1 MIWKNN
7 NVSDSVVAEKADAWK
22 TSKILTR
29 LLLNKNLVEKKDVER
44 FINPTLDQLRNPFDF
59 ERMEEAVDKI
69 IELREKKQ
77 RIYIYGDYDVDG
89 ITAASFLVLVF
100 REIGIDTRYYIP
112 SRMEEN
118 YGLDKKTIDFIN
130 DREGKLVITVDTGA
144 NSIEDI
150 RYAQN
155 MGIEV
160 IVTDHHKSTKEKFDE
175 EYILINPKLSE
186 NYKFKYLSGAG
197 VALKLAQGVYQKLG
211 ISQER
216 LFNYLDIIMIGTV
229 ADVVPMIDE
238 NRVIISKGLEVLNN
252 TRVKGLV
259 YLIRYLKFQNK
270 NINTTDV
277 SYFISPLINSLG
289 RIGVSKIG
297 ADFFIEEDDFKI
309 YNIIEEMKRTNKIR
323 RRLEK
328 KIYDEAISMI
338 EKKISQKE
346 TQEPLSYIFLTSKN
360 WHPGVVGVVSSRLS
374 IKFGVPVILVAIKN
388 GVGKASCRS
397 NNGINIFNIFKNMED
412 KLIRFG
418 GHDLAAG
425 FIAALDNLK
434 EIEERFAKEIAELK
448 TVREEKVIDVDL
460 ELSIDEV
467 NEELLEDIKL
477 LSPYGLENQQPL
489 FMDRGVYIKSMEKFG
504 VEGRHFNGIL
514 EKNKK
519 EYPFIAFNL
528 SNEIEQKDTDEKYDI
543 VYYPEKISV
552 KGRERYGIKI
562 KSIK

>member
-7 NVSDSVVAEKADAWK
+7 NIPENIVAEKADAWK

-44 FINPTLDQLRNPFDF
+44 FINPCLEQLRNPFDF
-59 ERMEEAVDKI
+59 ERMEEAVEKI
-69 IELREKKQ
+69 IKLREKKQ

-89 ITAASFLVLVF
+89 ITAASFLVLVM

-130 DREGKLVITVDTGA
+130 ERDGKMVITVDTGA

-150 RYAQN
+150 RYAQSL
-155 MGIEV
+155 GIEV

-197 VALKLAQGVYQKLG
+197 VALKLAQGIYRKLK
-211 ISQER
+211 ISEEK
-216 LFNYLDIIMIGTV
+216 LYKYLDIVMIGTV

-238 NRVIISKGLEVLNN
+238 NRVIISKGLQVLKE
-252 TRVKGLV
+252 TKVKGLV

-289 RIGVSKIG
+289 RIGISKIG

-309 YNIIEEMKRTNKIR
+309 YNIIEEMKKTNKIR
-323 RRLEK
+323 RKLEK
-328 KIYDEAISMI
+328 KIYDEAIEI
-338 EKKISQKE
+338 LEKEENAKDM
-346 TQEPLSYIFLTSKN
+346 PYIFLTSKN
-360 WHPGVVGVVSSRLS
+360 WHPGVIGVVSSRLS

-397 NNGINIFNIFKNMED
+397 NNGVNIFNIFKKMES
-412 KLIRFG
+412 KLVRFG

-425 FIAALDNLK
+425 FIAETGMLK
-434 EIEERFAKEIAELK
+434 EIEKEFAKEIEELK
-448 TVREEKVIDVDL
+448 TTREEKILEVDL
-460 ELSIDEV
+460 ELSIDEI
-467 NEELLEDIKL
+467 NEEILEDIKL

-489 FMDRGVYIKSMEKFG
+489 FMDRDVYIKNIEKFG
-504 VEGRHFNGIL
+504 VEDRHFNGII

-528 SNEIEQKDTDEKYDI
+528 SNEIEHKNIKEKFDI
-543 VYYPEKISV
+543 VYYPEKVNI
-552 KGRERYGIKI
+552 KGKDRYSIKI
-562 KSIK
+562 KGIK

>member
-7 NVSDSVVAEKADAWK
+7 NVSDSIVAEKADVWK
-22 TSKILTR
+22 TSKVLTR
-29 LLLNKNLVEKKDVER
+29 LLLNKNLKEKEDVDK
-44 FINPTLDQLRNPFDF
+44 FINPSLEQLRNPFDF
-59 ERMEEAVDKI
+59 EKMEEAVDI
-69 IELREKKQ
+69 IIKLRELKQ

-112 SRMEEN
+112 NRMEEN
-118 YGLDKKTIDFIN
+118 YGLDKKTIDFMN
-130 DREGKLVITVDTGA
+130 ERNGKLVITVDTGA

-150 RYAQN
+150 RYAKSI
-155 MGIEV
+155 GIDV
-160 IVTDHHKSTKEKFDE
+160 IVTDHHKSVKEKFDE

-197 VALKLAQGVYQKLG
+197 VALKLAQGLYRKLG
-211 ISQER
+211 ISEER
-216 LFNYLDIIMIGTV
+216 LYKYLDIVMIGTV

-238 NRVIISKGLEVLNN
+238 NRVIISKGLQVLRD

-289 RIGVSKIG
+289 RIGISKIG

-309 YNIIEEMKRTNKIR
+309 YNIIEEMKKTNKVR

-328 KIYDEAISMI
+328 KIYDEAIDMLERNSNI
-338 EKKISQKE
+338 KN
-346 TQEPLSYIFLTSKN
+346 LSYIFLSSKN
-360 WHPGVVGVVSSRLS
+360 WHPGVIGIVSSRLS
-374 IKFGVPVILVAIKN
+374 IKFGVPVILVAVKN

-397 NNGINIFNIFKNMED
+397 SNGINIFNIFKNMGD

-425 FIAALDNLK
+425 FIADINNLH
-434 EIEERFAKEIAELK
+434 EIEKKFAEEISNLE
-448 TVREEKVIDVDL
+448 TSREEEVIDIDL

-467 NEELLEDIKL
+467 TEDILEDMKK

-489 FMDRGVYIKSMEKFG
+489 FIDRGVHIKNIEKFG

-528 SNEIEQKDTDEKYDI
+528 SNEIDKKNIRDKFDI
-543 VYYPEKISV
+543 VYYPEKVIV
-552 KGRERYGIKI
+552 KGKEKYNIRI

>member
-7 NVSDSVVAEKADAWK
+7 NIPENIVAEKADAWK

-44 FINPTLDQLRNPFDF
+44 FINPCLEQLRNPFDF
-59 ERMEEAVDKI
+59 ERMEEAVEKI
-69 IELREKKQ
+69 IKLREKKQ

-89 ITAASFLVLVF
+89 ITAASFLVLVM

-118 YGLDKKTIDFIN
+118 YGLDKKTIDFI
-130 DREGKLVITVDTGA
+130 DERDGKMVITVDTGA

-155 MGIEV
+155 LGIEV
-160 IVTDHHKSTKEKFDE
+160 IVTDHHKSTKEKSDE

-197 VALKLAQGVYQKLG
+197 VALKLAQGIYRKLK
-211 ISQER
+211 ISEER
-216 LFNYLDIIMIGTV
+216 LYKYLDIVMIGTV

-238 NRVIISKGLEVLNN
+238 NRVIISKGLQVLKE
-252 TRVKGLV
+252 TKVKGLV

-309 YNIIEEMKRTNKIR
+309 YNIIEEMKKTNKIR
-323 RRLEK
+323 RKLEK
-328 KIYDEAISMI
+328 KIYDEAIEI
-338 EKKISQKE
+338 LEKEENAKDM
-346 TQEPLSYIFLTSKN
+346 PYIFLTSKN
-360 WHPGVVGVVSSRLS
+360 WHPGVIGVVSSRLS

-397 NNGINIFNIFKNMED
+397 NNGVNIFNIFKKMEG
-412 KLIRFG
+412 KLVRFG

-425 FIAALDNLK
+425 FIAETGKLK
-434 EIEERFAKEIAELK
+434 EIEEEFAKEIEELK
-448 TVREEKVIDVDL
+448 TTREEKVLEVDL
-460 ELSIDEV
+460 ELSIDEI
-467 NEELLEDIKL
+467 NEEILEDIKL

-489 FMDRGVYIKSMEKFG
+489 FMDRGVYIKNIEKFG
-504 VEGRHFNGIL
+504 VEDRHFNGII

-528 SNEIEQKDTDEKYDI
+528 SNEIEHKNMKEKFDI
-543 VYYPEKISV
+543 VYYPEKVNI
-552 KGRERYGIKI
+552 KGKDRYSIKI
-562 KSIK
+562 KGIK

>member
-7 NVSDSVVAEKADAWK
+7 NIPENIVAEKADAWK

-44 FINPTLDQLRNPFDF
+44 FINPCLEQLRNPFDF
-59 ERMEEAVDKI
+59 ERMEEAVEKI
-69 IELREKKQ
+69 IKLREKKQ

-89 ITAASFLVLVF
+89 ITAASFLVLVM

-118 YGLDKKTIDFIN
+118 YGLDKKTIDFI
-130 DREGKLVITVDTGA
+130 DERDGKMVITVDTGA

-155 MGIEV
+155 LGIEV
-160 IVTDHHKSTKEKFDE
+160 IVTDHHKSTKEKSDE

-197 VALKLAQGVYQKLG
+197 VALKLAQGIYRKLK
-211 ISQER
+211 ISEER
-216 LFNYLDIIMIGTV
+216 LYKYLDIVMIGTV

-238 NRVIISKGLEVLNN
+238 NRVIISKGLQVLKE
-252 TRVKGLV
+252 TKVKGLV

-309 YNIIEEMKRTNKIR
+309 YNIIEEMKKTNKIR
-323 RRLEK
+323 RKLEK
-328 KIYDEAISMI
+328 KIYDEAIEI
-338 EKKISQKE
+338 LEKEENAKDM
-346 TQEPLSYIFLTSKN
+346 PYIFLTSKN
-360 WHPGVVGVVSSRLS
+360 WHPGVIGVVSSRLS

-397 NNGINIFNIFKNMED
+397 NNGVNIFNIFKKMEG
-412 KLIRFG
+412 KLVRFG

-425 FIAALDNLK
+425 FIAETGKLK
-434 EIEERFAKEIAELK
+434 EIEEEFAKEIEKLK
-448 TVREEKVIDVDL
+448 TTREEKVLEVDL
-460 ELSIDEV
+460 ELSIDEI
-467 NEELLEDIKL
+467 NEEILEDIKL

-489 FMDRGVYIKSMEKFG
+489 FMDRGVYIKNIEKFG
-504 VEGRHFNGIL
+504 VEDRHFNGII

-528 SNEIEQKDTDEKYDI
+528 SNEIEHKNMKEKFDI
-543 VYYPEKISV
+543 VYYPEKVNI
-552 KGRERYGIKI
+552 KGKDRYSIKI
-562 KSIK
+562 KGIK

>member
-7 NVSDSVVAEKADAWK
+7 NIPENIVAEKADAWK

-44 FINPTLDQLRNPFDF
+44 FINPCLEQLRNPFDF
-59 ERMEEAVDKI
+59 ERMEEAVEKI
-69 IELREKKQ
+69 IKLREKKQ

-89 ITAASFLVLVF
+89 ITAASFLVLVM

-112 SRMEEN
+112 SRIEEN

-130 DREGKLVITVDTGA
+130 ERDGKMVITVDTGA

-150 RYAQN
+150 RYAQSL
-155 MGIEV
+155 GIEV

-197 VALKLAQGVYQKLG
+197 VALKLAQGIYRKLK
-211 ISQER
+211 ISEER
-216 LFNYLDIIMIGTV
+216 LYKYLDIVMIGTV

-238 NRVIISKGLEVLNN
+238 NRVIISKGLQVLKE
-252 TRVKGLV
+252 TKVKGLV

-309 YNIIEEMKRTNKIR
+309 YNIIEEMKKTNKIR
-323 RRLEK
+323 RKLEK
-328 KIYDEAISMI
+328 KIYDEAIEI
-338 EKKISQKE
+338 LEKEENAKDM
-346 TQEPLSYIFLTSKN
+346 PYIFLTSKN
-360 WHPGVVGVVSSRLS
+360 WHPGVIGVVSSRLS

-397 NNGINIFNIFKNMED
+397 NNGVNIFNIFKKMEG
-412 KLIRFG
+412 KLVRFG

-425 FIAALDNLK
+425 FIAETGKLK
-434 EIEERFAKEIAELK
+434 EIEEKFAKEIEELK
-448 TVREEKVIDVDL
+448 TTREEKVLEVDL
-460 ELSIDEV
+460 ELSIDEI
-467 NEELLEDIKL
+467 NEEILEDIKL

-489 FMDRGVYIKSMEKFG
+489 FMDRGVYIKNIEKFG
-504 VEGRHFNGIL
+504 VEDRHFNGII

-528 SNEIEQKDTDEKYDI
+528 SNEIEHKNMKEKFDI
-543 VYYPEKISV
+543 VYYPEKVNI
-552 KGRERYGIKI
+552 KGKDRYSIKI
-562 KSIK
+562 KGIK

>member
-7 NVSDSVVAEKADAWK
+7 NIPENIVAEKADAWK

-44 FINPTLDQLRNPFDF
+44 FINPCLEQLRNPFDF
-59 ERMEEAVDKI
+59 ERMEEAVEKI
-69 IELREKKQ
+69 IKLREKKQ

-89 ITAASFLVLVF
+89 ITAASFLVLVM

-118 YGLDKKTIDFIN
+118 YGLDKKTIDFI
-130 DREGKLVITVDTGA
+130 DERDGKMVITVDTGA

-150 RYAQN
+150 RYAQSL
-155 MGIEV
+155 GIEV
-160 IVTDHHKSTKEKFDE
+160 IVTDHHKSTKEKSDE

-197 VALKLAQGVYQKLG
+197 VALKLAQGIYRKLK
-211 ISQER
+211 ISEER
-216 LFNYLDIIMIGTV
+216 LYKYLDIVMIGTV

-238 NRVIISKGLEVLNN
+238 NRVIISKGLQVLKE
-252 TRVKGLV
+252 TKVKGLV

-309 YNIIEEMKRTNKIR
+309 YNIIEEMKKTNKIR
-323 RRLEK
+323 RKLEK
-328 KIYDEAISMI
+328 KIYDEAIEI
-338 EKKISQKE
+338 LEKEENAKDM
-346 TQEPLSYIFLTSKN
+346 PYIFLTSKN
-360 WHPGVVGVVSSRLS
+360 WHPGVIGVVSSRLS

-397 NNGINIFNIFKNMED
+397 NNGVNIFNIFKKMEG
-412 KLIRFG
+412 KLVRFG

-425 FIAALDNLK
+425 FIAETGKLK
-434 EIEERFAKEIAELK
+434 EIEEEFAKEIEKLK
-448 TVREEKVIDVDL
+448 TTREEKVLEVDL
-460 ELSIDEV
+460 ELSIDEI
-467 NEELLEDIKL
+467 NEEILEDIKL

-489 FMDRGVYIKSMEKFG
+489 FMDRGVYIKNIEKFG
-504 VEGRHFNGIL
+504 VEDRHFNGII

-528 SNEIEQKDTDEKYDI
+528 SNEIEHKNIKEKFDI
-543 VYYPEKISV
+543 VYYPEKVNI
-552 KGRERYGIKI
+552 KGKDRYSIKI
-562 KSIK
+562 KGIK

>member
-1 MIWKNN
+1 M
-7 NVSDSVVAEKADAWK
+7 
-22 TSKILTR
+22 
-29 LLLNKNLVEKKDVER
+29 
-44 FINPTLDQLRNPFDF
+44 
-59 ERMEEAVDKI
+59 
-69 IELREKKQ
+69 
-77 RIYIYGDYDVDG
+77 
-89 ITAASFLVLVF
+89 

-130 DREGKLVITVDTGA
+130 ERDGKMVITVDTGA

-150 RYAQN
+150 RYAQGLGIEVIVTDHHKSTKEKFDEEYILIN
-155 MGIEV
+155 PKVITVDTGANSIEDIRYAQGLGIEV

-197 VALKLAQGVYQKLG
+197 VALKLAQGIYRKLK
-211 ISQER
+211 ISEER
-216 LFNYLDIIMIGTV
+216 LYKYLDIVMIGTVADVVPMIDENRVIISVALKLAQGIYRKLKISEERLYKYLDIVMIGTV

-238 NRVIISKGLEVLNN
+238 NRVIISKGLQVLKE
-252 TRVKGLV
+252 TKVKGLV

-309 YNIIEEMKRTNKIR
+309 YNIIEEMKKTNKIR
-323 RRLEK
+323 RKLEK
-328 KIYDEAISMI
+328 KIYDEAIEI
-338 EKKISQKE
+338 LEKEENAKDM
-346 TQEPLSYIFLTSKN
+346 PYIFLTSKN
-360 WHPGVVGVVSSRLS
+360 WHPGVIGVVSSRLS

-397 NNGINIFNIFKNMED
+397 NNGVNIFNIFKKMES
-412 KLIRFG
+412 KLVRFG

-425 FIAALDNLK
+425 FIAETGMLK
-434 EIEERFAKEIAELK
+434 EIEKEFAKEIEELK
-448 TVREEKVIDVDL
+448 TTREEKILEVDL
-460 ELSIDEV
+460 ELSIDEI
-467 NEELLEDIKL
+467 NEEILEDIKL

-489 FMDRGVYIKSMEKFG
+489 FMDRGVYIKNIEKFG
-504 VEGRHFNGIL
+504 VEDRHFNGII

-528 SNEIEQKDTDEKYDI
+528 SNEIEHKNIKEKFDI
-543 VYYPEKISV
+543 VYYPEKVNI
-552 KGRERYGIKI
+552 KGKDRYSIKI
-562 KSIK
+562 KGIK

>member
-7 NVSDSVVAEKADAWK
+7 NIPENIVAEKADAWK

-44 FINPTLDQLRNPFDF
+44 FINPCLEQLRNPFDF
-59 ERMEEAVDKI
+59 ERMEEAVEKI
-69 IELREKKQ
+69 IKLREKKQ

-89 ITAASFLVLVF
+89 ITAASFLVLVM

-112 SRMEEN
+112 SRIEEN

-130 DREGKLVITVDTGA
+130 ERDGKMVITVDTGA

-150 RYAQN
+150 RYAQSL
-155 MGIEV
+155 GIEV

-197 VALKLAQGVYQKLG
+197 VALKLAQGIYRKLK
-211 ISQER
+211 ISEER
-216 LFNYLDIIMIGTV
+216 LYKYLDIVMIGTV

-238 NRVIISKGLEVLNN
+238 NRVIISKGLQVLKE
-252 TRVKGLV
+252 TKVKGLV

-309 YNIIEEMKRTNKIR
+309 YNIIEEMKKTNKIR
-323 RRLEK
+323 RKLEK
-328 KIYDEAISMI
+328 KIYDEAIEI
-338 EKKISQKE
+338 LEKEENAKDM
-346 TQEPLSYIFLTSKN
+346 PYIFLTSKN
-360 WHPGVVGVVSSRLS
+360 WHPGVIGVVSSRLS

-397 NNGINIFNIFKNMED
+397 NNGVNIFNIFKKMEG
-412 KLIRFG
+412 KLVRFG

-425 FIAALDNLK
+425 FIAETGKLK
-434 EIEERFAKEIAELK
+434 EIEGEFAKEIEKLK
-448 TVREEKVIDVDL
+448 TTREEKVLEVDL
-460 ELSIDEV
+460 ELSIDEI
-467 NEELLEDIKL
+467 NEEILEDIKL

-489 FMDRGVYIKSMEKFG
+489 FMDRGVYIKNIEKFG
-504 VEGRHFNGIL
+504 VEDRHFNGII

-528 SNEIEQKDTDEKYDI
+528 SNEIEHKNIKEKFDI
-543 VYYPEKISV
+543 VYYPEKVNI
-552 KGRERYGIKI
+552 KGKDRYSIKI
-562 KSIK
+562 KGIK

>member
-7 NVSDSVVAEKADAWK
+7 NIPENIVAEKADAWK

-44 FINPTLDQLRNPFDF
+44 FINPCLEQLRNPFDF
-59 ERMEEAVDKI
+59 ERMEEAVEKI
-69 IELREKKQ
+69 IKLREKKQ

-89 ITAASFLVLVF
+89 ITAASFLVLVM

-118 YGLDKKTIDFIN
+118 YGLDKKTIDFI
-130 DREGKLVITVDTGA
+130 DERDGKMVITVDTGA

-150 RYAQN
+150 RYAQSL
-155 MGIEV
+155 GIEV
-160 IVTDHHKSTKEKFDE
+160 IVTDHHKSTKEKSDE

-197 VALKLAQGVYQKLG
+197 VALKLAQGIYRKLK
-211 ISQER
+211 ISEER
-216 LFNYLDIIMIGTV
+216 LYKYLDIVMIGTV
-229 ADVVPMIDE
+229 ADVVPMTDE
-238 NRVIISKGLEVLNN
+238 NRVIISKGLQVLKE
-252 TRVKGLV
+252 TKVKGLV

-309 YNIIEEMKRTNKIR
+309 YNIIEEMKKTNKIR
-323 RRLEK
+323 RKLEK
-328 KIYDEAISMI
+328 KIYDEAIEI
-338 EKKISQKE
+338 LEKEERTKDM
-346 TQEPLSYIFLTSKN
+346 PYIFLTSKN
-360 WHPGVVGVVSSRLS
+360 WHPGVIGVVSSRLS

-397 NNGINIFNIFKNMED
+397 NNGVNIFNIFKKMEG
-412 KLIRFG
+412 KLVRFG

-425 FIAALDNLK
+425 FIAETGKLK
-434 EIEERFAKEIAELK
+434 EIEEEFAKEIEELK
-448 TVREEKVIDVDL
+448 TTREEKVLEVDL
-460 ELSIDEV
+460 ELSIDEI
-467 NEELLEDIKL
+467 NEEILEDIKL

-489 FMDRGVYIKSMEKFG
+489 FMDRGVYIKNIEKFG
-504 VEGRHFNGIL
+504 VEDRHFNGII

-528 SNEIEQKDTDEKYDI
+528 SNEIEHKNMKEKFDI
-543 VYYPEKISV
+543 VYYPEKVNI
-552 KGRERYGIKI
+552 KGKDRYSIKI
-562 KSIK
+562 KGIK

>member
-7 NVSDSVVAEKADAWK
+7 NIPENIVAEKADAWK

-44 FINPTLDQLRNPFDF
+44 FINPCLEQLRNPFDF
-59 ERMEEAVDKI
+59 ERMKEAVEKI
-69 IELREKKQ
+69 IKLREKKQ

-89 ITAASFLVLVF
+89 ITAASFLVLVM

-130 DREGKLVITVDTGA
+130 ERDGKMVITVDTGA

-150 RYAQN
+150 RYAQGL
-155 MGIEV
+155 GIEV

-197 VALKLAQGVYQKLG
+197 VALKLAQGIYRKLK
-211 ISQER
+211 ISEER
-216 LFNYLDIIMIGTV
+216 LYKYLDIVMIGTV

-238 NRVIISKGLEVLNN
+238 NRVIISKGLQVLKE
-252 TRVKGLV
+252 TKVKGLV

-309 YNIIEEMKRTNKIR
+309 YNIIEEMKKTNKIR
-323 RRLEK
+323 RKLEK
-328 KIYDEAISMI
+328 KIYDEAIEI
-338 EKKISQKE
+338 LEKEENAKDM
-346 TQEPLSYIFLTSKN
+346 PYIFLTSKN
-360 WHPGVVGVVSSRLS
+360 WHPGVIGVVSSRLS

-397 NNGINIFNIFKNMED
+397 NNGVNIFNIFKKMEG
-412 KLIRFG
+412 KLVRFG

-425 FIAALDNLK
+425 FIAETGMLK
-434 EIEERFAKEIAELK
+434 EIEKEFAKEIEELK
-448 TVREEKVIDVDL
+448 TTREEKILEVDL
-460 ELSIDEV
+460 ELSIDEI
-467 NEELLEDIKL
+467 NEEILEDIKL

-489 FMDRGVYIKSMEKFG
+489 FMDRGVYIKNIEKFG
-504 VEGRHFNGIL
+504 VEDRHFNGII

-528 SNEIEQKDTDEKYDI
+528 SNEIEHKNIKEKFDI
-543 VYYPEKISV
+543 VYYPEKVNI
-552 KGRERYGIKI
+552 KGKDRYSIKI
-562 KSIK
+562 KGIK

>member
-7 NVSDSVVAEKADAWK
+7 NIPENIVAEKADAWK

-44 FINPTLDQLRNPFDF
+44 FINPCLEQLRNPFDF
-59 ERMEEAVDKI
+59 ERMEEAVEKI
-69 IELREKKQ
+69 IKLREKKQ

-89 ITAASFLVLVF
+89 ITAASFLVLVM

-130 DREGKLVITVDTGA
+130 ERDGKMVITVDTGA

-150 RYAQN
+150 RYAQ
-155 MGIEV
+155 GLRIEV

-197 VALKLAQGVYQKLG
+197 VALKLAQGIYRKLK
-211 ISQER
+211 ISEEK
-216 LFNYLDIIMIGTV
+216 LYKYLDIVMIGTV

-238 NRVIISKGLEVLNN
+238 NRVIISKGLQVLKE
-252 TRVKGLV
+252 TKVKGLV

-289 RIGVSKIG
+289 RIGISKIG

-309 YNIIEEMKRTNKIR
+309 YNIIEEMKKTNKIR
-323 RRLEK
+323 RKLEK
-328 KIYDEAISMI
+328 KIYDEAIEI
-338 EKKISQKE
+338 LEKEENAKDM
-346 TQEPLSYIFLTSKN
+346 PYIFLTSKN
-360 WHPGVVGVVSSRLS
+360 WHPGVIGVVSSRLS

-397 NNGINIFNIFKNMED
+397 NNGVNIFNIFKKMES
-412 KLIRFG
+412 KLVRFG

-425 FIAALDNLK
+425 FIAETGMLK
-434 EIEERFAKEIAELK
+434 EIEKEFAKEIEELK
-448 TVREEKVIDVDL
+448 TTREEKILEVDL
-460 ELSIDEV
+460 ELSIDEI
-467 NEELLEDIKL
+467 NEEILEDIKL

-489 FMDRGVYIKSMEKFG
+489 FMDRGVYIKNIEKFG
-504 VEGRHFNGIL
+504 VEDRHFNGII

-528 SNEIEQKDTDEKYDI
+528 SNEIEHKNIKEKFDI
-543 VYYPEKISV
+543 VYYPEKVNI
-552 KGRERYGIKI
+552 KGKDRYSIKI
-562 KSIK
+562 KGIK

>member
-7 NVSDSVVAEKADAWK
+7 NIPENIVAEKADAWK

-44 FINPTLDQLRNPFDF
+44 FINPCLEQLRNPFDF
-59 ERMEEAVDKI
+59 ERMEEAVEKI
-69 IELREKKQ
+69 IKLREKKQ

-89 ITAASFLVLVF
+89 ITAASFLVLVM

-118 YGLDKKTIDFIN
+118 YGLDKKTIDFI
-130 DREGKLVITVDTGA
+130 DERDGKMVITVDTGA

-150 RYAQN
+150 RYAQSL
-155 MGIEV
+155 GIEV
-160 IVTDHHKSTKEKFDE
+160 IVTDHHKSTKEKSDE

-197 VALKLAQGVYQKLG
+197 VALKLAQGIYRKLK
-211 ISQER
+211 ISEER
-216 LFNYLDIIMIGTV
+216 LYKYLDIVMIGTV

-238 NRVIISKGLEVLNN
+238 NRVIISKGLQVLKE
-252 TRVKGLV
+252 TKVKGLV

-309 YNIIEEMKRTNKIR
+309 YNIIEEMKKTNKIR
-323 RRLEK
+323 RKLEK
-328 KIYDEAISMI
+328 KIYDEAIEI
-338 EKKISQKE
+338 LEKEENAKDM
-346 TQEPLSYIFLTSKN
+346 PYIFLTSKN
-360 WHPGVVGVVSSRLS
+360 WHPGVIGVVSSRLS

-397 NNGINIFNIFKNMED
+397 NNGVNIFNIFKKMEG
-412 KLIRFG
+412 KLVRFG

-425 FIAALDNLK
+425 FIAETGKLK
-434 EIEERFAKEIAELK
+434 EIEEEFAKEIEKLK
-448 TVREEKVIDVDL
+448 TTREEKVLEVDL
-460 ELSIDEV
+460 ELSIDEI
-467 NEELLEDIKL
+467 NEEILEDIKL

-489 FMDRGVYIKSMEKFG
+489 FMDRGVYIKNIEKFG
-504 VEGRHFNGIL
+504 VEDRHFNGII

-528 SNEIEQKDTDEKYDI
+528 SNEIEHKNMKEKFDI
-543 VYYPEKISV
+543 VYYPEKVNI
-552 KGRERYGIKI
+552 KGKDRYSIKI
-562 KSIK
+562 KGIK

>member
-7 NVSDSVVAEKADAWK
+7 NIPENIVAEKADAWK

-44 FINPTLDQLRNPFDF
+44 FINPCLEQLRNPFDF
-59 ERMEEAVDKI
+59 ERMKEAVEKI
-69 IELREKKQ
+69 IKLREKKQ

-89 ITAASFLVLVF
+89 ITAASFLVLVM

-130 DREGKLVITVDTGA
+130 ERDGKMVITVDTGA

-150 RYAQN
+150 RYAQGL
-155 MGIEV
+155 GIEV

-197 VALKLAQGVYQKLG
+197 VALKLAQGIYRKLK
-211 ISQER
+211 ISEER
-216 LFNYLDIIMIGTV
+216 LYKYLDIVMIGTV

-238 NRVIISKGLEVLNN
+238 NRVIISKGLQVLKE
-252 TRVKGLV
+252 TKVKGLV

-289 RIGVSKIG
+289 RIGISKIG

-309 YNIIEEMKRTNKIR
+309 YNIIEEMKKTNKIR
-323 RRLEK
+323 RKLEK
-328 KIYDEAISMI
+328 KIYDEAIEI
-338 EKKISQKE
+338 LEKEENAKDM
-346 TQEPLSYIFLTSKN
+346 PYIFLTSKN
-360 WHPGVVGVVSSRLS
+360 WHPGVIGVVSSRLS

-397 NNGINIFNIFKNMED
+397 NNGVNIFNIFKKMES
-412 KLIRFG
+412 KLVRFG

-425 FIAALDNLK
+425 FIAETGMLK
-434 EIEERFAKEIAELK
+434 EIEKEFAKEIEKLK
-448 TVREEKVIDVDL
+448 TTREEKILEVDL
-460 ELSIDEV
+460 ELSIDEI
-467 NEELLEDIKL
+467 NEEILEDIKL

-489 FMDRGVYIKSMEKFG
+489 FMDRGVYIKNIEKFG
-504 VEGRHFNGIL
+504 VEDRHFNGII

-528 SNEIEQKDTDEKYDI
+528 SNEIEHKNIKEKFDI
-543 VYYPEKISV
+543 VYYPEKVNI
-552 KGRERYGIKI
+552 KGKDRYSIKI
-562 KSIK
+562 KGIK

>member
-7 NVSDSVVAEKADAWK
+7 NIPENIVAEKADAWK

-44 FINPTLDQLRNPFDF
+44 FINPCLEQLRNPFDF
-59 ERMEEAVDKI
+59 ERMEEAVEKI
-69 IELREKKQ
+69 IKLREKKQ

-89 ITAASFLVLVF
+89 ITAASFLVLVM

-130 DREGKLVITVDTGA
+130 ERDGKMVITVDTGA

-150 RYAQN
+150 RYAQSL
-155 MGIEV
+155 GIEV
-160 IVTDHHKSTKEKFDE
+160 IVTDHHKSTKEKSDE

-197 VALKLAQGVYQKLG
+197 VALKLAQGIYRKLK
-211 ISQER
+211 ISEEK
-216 LFNYLDIIMIGTV
+216 LYKYLDIVMIGTV

-238 NRVIISKGLEVLNN
+238 NRVIISKGLQVLKE
-252 TRVKGLV
+252 TKVKGLV

-309 YNIIEEMKRTNKIR
+309 YNIIEEMKKTNKIR
-323 RRLEK
+323 RKLEK
-328 KIYDEAISMI
+328 KIYDEAIEI
-338 EKKISQKE
+338 LEKEENAKDM
-346 TQEPLSYIFLTSKN
+346 PYIFLTSKN
-360 WHPGVVGVVSSRLS
+360 WHPGVIGVVSSRLS

-397 NNGINIFNIFKNMED
+397 NNGVNIFNIFKKMEG
-412 KLIRFG
+412 KLVRFG

-425 FIAALDNLK
+425 FIAETGKLK
-434 EIEERFAKEIAELK
+434 EIEEEFAKEIEKLK
-448 TVREEKVIDVDL
+448 TTREEKVLEVDL
-460 ELSIDEV
+460 ELSIDEI
-467 NEELLEDIKL
+467 NEEILEDIKL

-489 FMDRGVYIKSMEKFG
+489 FMDRGVYIKNIEKFG
-504 VEGRHFNGIL
+504 VEDRHFNGII

-528 SNEIEQKDTDEKYDI
+528 SNEIEHKNMKEKFDI
-543 VYYPEKISV
+543 VYYPEKVNI
-552 KGRERYGIKI
+552 KGKDRYSIKI
-562 KSIK
+562 KGIK

>member
-7 NVSDSVVAEKADAWK
+7 NIPENIVAEKAGAWK

-44 FINPTLDQLRNPFDF
+44 FINPCLEQLRNPFDF
-59 ERMEEAVDKI
+59 ERMEEAVEKI
-69 IELREKKQ
+69 IKLREKKQ

-89 ITAASFLVLVF
+89 ITAASFLVLVM

-118 YGLDKKTIDFIN
+118 YGLDKKTIDFI
-130 DREGKLVITVDTGA
+130 DERDGKMVITVDTGA

-150 RYAQN
+150 RYAQSL
-155 MGIEV
+155 GIEV
-160 IVTDHHKSTKEKFDE
+160 IVTDHHKSTKEKSDE

-197 VALKLAQGVYQKLG
+197 VALKLAQGIYRKLK
-211 ISQER
+211 ISEER
-216 LFNYLDIIMIGTV
+216 LYKYLDIVMIGTV

-238 NRVIISKGLEVLNN
+238 NRVIISKGLQVLKE
-252 TRVKGLV
+252 TKVKGLV

-309 YNIIEEMKRTNKIR
+309 YNIIEEMKKTNKIR
-323 RRLEK
+323 RKLEK
-328 KIYDEAISMI
+328 KIYDEAIEI
-338 EKKISQKE
+338 LEKEENAKDM
-346 TQEPLSYIFLTSKN
+346 PYIFLTSKN
-360 WHPGVVGVVSSRLS
+360 WHPGVIGVVSSRLS

-397 NNGINIFNIFKNMED
+397 NNGVNIFNIFKKMEG
-412 KLIRFG
+412 KLVRFG

-425 FIAALDNLK
+425 FIAETGKLK
-434 EIEERFAKEIAELK
+434 EIEEEFAKEIEELK
-448 TVREEKVIDVDL
+448 TTREEKVLEVDL
-460 ELSIDEV
+460 ELSIDEI
-467 NEELLEDIKL
+467 NEEILEDIKL

-489 FMDRGVYIKSMEKFG
+489 FMDRGVYIKNIEKFG
-504 VEGRHFNGIL
+504 VEDRHFNGII

-528 SNEIEQKDTDEKYDI
+528 SNEIEHKNMKEKFDI
-543 VYYPEKISV
+543 VYYPEKVNI
-552 KGRERYGIKI
+552 KGKDRYSIKI
-562 KSIK
+562 KGIK